1 MHSRDASLASNPTL
15 TDITA
20 ALKLIRAS
28 LLMLLFMTTAFSGA
42 MWNAMQNVPAAL
54 KPIEAVPVV
63 LFSVVC
69 FIVVRTYVSADEIAK
84 VCACSVRNQEPAPAE
99 PEN

>member
-1 MHSRDASLASNPTL
+1 MHSPDASLASNPTL
-15 TDITA
+15 TDIAA

-42 MWNAMQNVPAAL
+42 LWNAIQNIPEAL
-54 KPIEAVPVV
+54 KPIEVVPVV

-69 FIVVRTYVSADEIAK
+69 FIVVRTYVSADKIAK
-84 VCACSVRNQEPAPAE
+84 VCACSVHNQVPAPAK